1 MQACAHLENST
12 SCGGGGPDKIFSHK
26 RVSQRA
32 VRFLGPIAARGG
44 SELSLEF
51 LGNLLPPVI
60 FQEVAIHTP
69 FPPLTLLLCIRIVL
83 FHFQKSCF

>member
-12 SCGGGGPDKIFSHK
+12 GGGGGGPDKIFSHK

-32 VRFLGPIAARGG
+32 VRFLGPIAARRG
-44 SELSLEF
+44 SVLSLEF

-60 FQEVAIHTP
+60 FQGVAIHTP
-69 FPPLTLLLCIRIVL
+69 FPHSPSSFVSGLSYFIFKNHV
-83 FHFQKSCF
+83 F